1 MGQFLYNLI
10 IHFFN
15 LLGRSAAL
23 INGKAASFYKGRKRL
38 FEKLELAMME
48 NTAPVA
54 WFHCA
59 SLGEFEQG
67 RPVIEAFKENFPGY
81 KILLTFFSPSGY
93 EVRKNYE
100 KADYIFYLPVDTPA
114 NARRFVNQVKPA
126 IAFFVKYEF
135 WHNFIKELKDNN
147 IPLIGFSM
155 IFRKGSMFFKS
166 YGGFYQR
173 ILQFFNH
180 IFVQDEN
187 SQHLLES
194 IHYEKSSI
202 GGDTRFDRVYQVCSQ
217 PKEIPIAASLKNNHK
232 VMVMGSTWPSDM
244 DVFYDTINDTSI
256 PLKYIIAPHNISP
269 GELDHMERK
278 ITRNTIRYSQA
289 QEKKMHDVD
298 VLIID
303 NIGMLSSL
311 YQYGDLAYIGGA
323 FRKALHNTLEAATF
337 GLPVLFGE
345 DETNRK
351 FKEAIDLQQLGGA
364 IALPHQAV
372 PIKKQIEKLVKDEA
386 GMKRIGTIAGE
397 YVKSNIGGSQKV
409 IELAQ
414 KIIGK

>member
-1 MGQFLYNLI
+1 MGQFFYNLI
-10 IHFFN
+10 IQFFSQF
-15 LLGRSAAL
+15 GRIAAL
-23 INGKAASFYKGRKRL
+23 FNQKAASFFRGRKGM
-38 FEKLELAMME
+38 FKKLELAMME
-48 NTAPVA
+48 NTAPIA

-67 RPVIEAFKENFPGY
+67 RPVIEAFKENFPEF

-93 EVRKNYE
+93 EIRKNYE
-100 KADYIFYLPVDTPA
+100 KAEYIFYLPIDTSG
-114 NARRFVNQVKPA
+114 NARKFIQLVNPA

-135 WHNFIKELKDNN
+135 WHNFIKELKAND

-155 IFRKGSMFFKS
+155 IFRKGTLFFKS
-166 YGGFYQR
+166 YGGFYRQ
-173 ILQFFNH
+173 ILHNFNH
-180 IFVQDEN
+180 IYVQDES

-194 IHYEKSSI
+194 INYKKSSI
-202 GGDTRFDRVYQVCSQ
+202 GGDTRFDRVFQICSH
-217 PKEIPIAASLKNNHK
+217 PKEIPIAAALSNNNK

-244 DVFYDTINDTSI
+244 DVLYDTINDTSI

-269 GELDHMERK
+269 GELDHMESN
-278 ITRNTIRYSQA
+278 ITRNTVRYSQA
-289 QEKKMHDVD
+289 KEKQMHEVD

-311 YQYGDLAYIGGA
+311 YQYGDVAYIGGA

-364 IALPHQAV
+364 IALPHQAIM
-372 PIKKQIEKLVKDEA
+372 IKKQIKKLVADETDR
-386 GMKRIGTIAGE
+386 KRIGTIAGD
-397 YVKSNIGGSQKV
+397 YVKSNIGGSKKV
-409 IELAQ
+409 IDLA
-414 KIIGK
+414 KKLLS